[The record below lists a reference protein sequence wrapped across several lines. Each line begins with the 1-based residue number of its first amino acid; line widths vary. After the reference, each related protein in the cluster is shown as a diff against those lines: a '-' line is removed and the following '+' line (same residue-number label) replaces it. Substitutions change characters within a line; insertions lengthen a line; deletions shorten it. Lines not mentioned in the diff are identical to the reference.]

1 MKAHLQLRPCCREAQ
16 CGTGKA
22 AYRIATSFQSAGY
35 NTNVACLAPALVPR
49 AMLKAYS
56 VSPGTHFL
64 HCGITHP
71 WPSRLQMRNSLPL
84 FLILAM
90 FPLFPLLYQNWTV
103 LKRQHASSH
112 TSKRL
117 GSKCHHGKKQ
127 GDPSESMEKVLYR
140 WWSVGEISDRAES
153 LNVVVQA
160 DFKRTGLAMLYLFS
174 RLQMAVITVIR
185 YMNFTGSAEGFTHLK
200 CLVEW
205 KYPVSGIKMR
215 SRHRRW
221 LRTVK
226 SLQKLVPEVRSR
238 PEIFEGWCNT
248 FSLPQALY
256 LGSQNT
262 LHSSVN

>member
-56 VSPGTHFL
+56 VSPGMHFL

-84 FLILAM
+84 FPILAM

-112 TSKRL
+112 TSR
-117 GSKCHHGKKQ
+117 GWAANVT
-127 GDPSESMEKVLYR
+127 MEKNRVILRRVWKKCCTDDGLWEKY
-140 WWSVGEISDRAES
+140 
-153 LNVVVQA
+153 Q
-160 DFKRTGLAMLYLFS
+160 TGQS
-174 RLQMAVITVIR
+174 PWT
-185 YMNFTGSAEGFTHLK
+185 
-200 CLVEW
+200 
-205 KYPVSGIKMR
+205 
-215 SRHRRW
+215 W
-221 LRTVK
+221 LCR
-226 SLQKLVPEVRSR
+226 Q
-238 PEIFEGWCNT
+238 
-248 FSLPQALY
+248 
-256 LGSQNT
+256 T
-262 LHSSVN
+262 LREPD